1 MNNSSDYPQGKGGAN
16 KNFRGSKQSTLDI
29 LAYHFDIQKSKGKD
43 KPKKTIII
51 NGIEHAAKENYLDLK
66 IGFSLLPSKTSFS
79 KIIVDLYFQDNLLN
93 STSLSIPE
101 SLLLNDSFE
110 HSLVLDMSGIR
121 EGDYV
126 IRAELYELW
135 ETAEK
140 LNFTSDEIIVHYTP
154 ITREERLVKIP
165 TVKSVAGTDLVIVSS
180 STKKILSDI
189 EQDLKK
195 ESDSK
200 KDYW

>member
-1 MNNSSDYPQGKGGAN
+1 MKIL
-16 KNFRGSKQSTLDI
+16 KRSKQSTLDN
-29 LAYHFDIQKSKGKD
+29 LAYHFDIQKTKGKD

-51 NGIEHAAKENYLDLK
+51 NGIEHVIKENELDLR

-79 KIIVDLYFQDNLLN
+79 KIIIDLYFQNNLLN

-135 ETAEK
+135 NTTEK
-140 LNFTSDEIIVHYTP
+140 LNFTAEEVIVHYVP

-165 TVKSVAGTDLVIVSS
+165 TIKSVAGADLAIVSPS
-180 STKKILSDI
+180 AKEIFSEI
-189 EQDLKK
+189 EQNLKK
-195 ESDSK
+195 ESESK

>member
-1 MNNSSDYPQGKGGAN
+1 MERMKIL
-16 KNFRGSKQSTLDI
+16 KRSKQSTLDN
-29 LAYHFDIQKSKGKD
+29 LAYHFDIQKTKGKD

-51 NGIEHAAKENYLDLK
+51 NGIEHVTKENELDLR

-79 KIIVDLYFQDNLLN
+79 KIIIDLYFQDNLVN

-110 HSLVLDMSGIR
+110 HSLVLEMSGIR

-135 ETAEK
+135 DTTEK
-140 LNFTSDEIIVHYTP
+140 LNFTAEEVIVHYTP

-165 TVKSVAGTDLVIVSS
+165 TVKSVAGADLAIVSPS
-180 STKKILSDI
+180 AKEIFSGI
-189 EQDLKK
+189 EQNLKK
-195 ESDSK
+195 ESESK

>member
-1 MNNSSDYPQGKGGAN
+1 MERMKIL
-16 KNFRGSKQSTLDI
+16 KRSKQSTLDN
-29 LAYHFDIQKSKGKD
+29 LAYHFDIQKTKGKD

-51 NGIEHAAKENYLDLK
+51 NGIEHVIKENELDLR

-79 KIIVDLYFQDNLLN
+79 KIIIDLYFQNNLLN

-110 HSLVLDMSGIR
+110 HSLVLEMSGIR

-135 ETAEK
+135 DTTEK
-140 LNFTSDEIIVHYTP
+140 LNFTAEEVIVHYTP

-165 TVKSVAGTDLVIVSS
+165 TVKSVAGADLAIVSPS
-180 STKKILSDI
+180 AKEIFSGI
-189 EQDLKK
+189 EQNLKK
-195 ESDSK
+195 ESESK